1 MSKLVL
7 EIADWYAAIQAPDGK
22 AMSEHMRMNAMPI
35 FARLILALDLLQTGS
50 GGNAIE
56 DILDLP
62 GGDMPFPIAR
72 EQPAFRTAS
81 QLLLQDSNNLGQQDH
96 SAGLLELGIDGLDVQ
111 VAFAEINVF
120 CPDLGHLTHAQARS
134 GQQEKDASR
143 PIVFGGL
150 QEGVELCGG
159 EKFLG
164 LHACQDGLHPTS
176 NF

>member
-7 EIADWYAAIQAPDGK
+7 EIADWYATIQAPDGK
-22 AMSEHMRMNAMPI
+22 AMSEHMRMNTMPVL
-35 FARLILALDLLQTGS
+35 ARLILALDFLQASS

-96 SAGLLELGIDGLDVQ
+96 SAWLLELGIEGWDVQ
-111 VAFAEINVF
+111 VAFAEIYIF
-120 CPDLGHLTHAQARS
+120 CSDLGHLTHTQASS
-134 GQQEKDASR
+134 GQEKEDTSL
-143 PIVFGGL
+143 PVIFGRFKQGIKFC
-150 QEGVELCGG
+150 VG

-164 LHACQDGLHPTS
+164 LHAGLVSFRPTS